1 MKFLKGALCG
11 ALAMLLIMGVASCNV
26 NLKNGGKET
35 QALGSETEKKLKVLD
50 INKCSNLTDS
60 N

>member
-26 NLKNGGKET
+26 NLKNGGEET
-35 QALGSETEKKLKVLD
+35 QAPGRETEKKIKGLEEH
-50 INKCSNLTDS
+50 I
-60 N
+60 